1 METSEMSEA
10 SEAPRAELYALSRDP
25 GERRNL
31 AHRHPRA
38 VAALRRRLARR
49 VAGLTGTVQSGPL
62 PTCPLCLYSEMGA
75 FWDGALM
82 RAAGGEESVIDA
94 ATRER
99 LRALG
104 YAGH

>member
-1 METSEMSEA
+1 MNGS
-10 SEAPRAELYALSRDP
+10 L
-25 GERRNL
+25 
-31 AHRHPRA
+31 HP
-38 VAALRRRLARR
+38 
-49 VAGLTGTVQSGPL
+49 